1 MGIHTLALVVR
12 VRCHLIEL
20 VKLFYI
26 ADHSFIRYSLIEMSQ
41 SGNGGSGEFLCTFL
55 AVALYKYR
63 AVIPNML
70 SAQLS
75 VSGSKL
81 LFSVTCNCNKLQW

>member
-63 AVIPNML
+63 AVIPNRPML
-70 SAQLS
+70 SVQLS
-75 VSGSKL
+75 VWVVSY
-81 LFSVTCNCNKLQW
+81 FFQ